1 MGKYSRSDIGR
12 GGGVSYPGSAVN
24 NAMSMS
30 ALTTQERKI
39 I

>member
-1 MGKYSRSDIGR
+1 M
-12 GGGVSYPGSAVN
+12 SYPGSAVN

-39 I
+39 IEFDGLNTNT